1 MCREKTDFETAEENR
16 FICDV
21 WDDAG
26 SVNVIE
32 IVIVGVVSK
41 YTRSFWINWLCCSIC
56 QVKAKCPA
64 CFWDVPSPGKLYQ
77 EEQPLV
83 LRIVLLPDANVE
95 LFFYALDVVAGLIW
109 AVGIKMLQDR
119 GGNYSANIFVRISCR
134 IISFLAFWCSTNQQ
148 WNLECGSCLHF
159 SGQSAALF
167 DRQADG

>member
-1 MCREKTDFETAEENR
+1 M
-16 FICDV
+16 CDV

-41 YTRSFWINWLCCSIC
+41 YTRSFWINWLLLLLHMPSKGRMSCLFLGCSFPREA
-56 QVKAKCPA
+56 VSGGAA
-64 CFWDVPSPGKLYQ
+64 AG
-77 EEQPLV
+77 
-83 LRIVLLPDANVE
+83 LRIVVLPDANE
-95 LFFYALDVVAGLIW
+95 LLFYALDVVAGLSW
-109 AVGIKMLQDR
+109 AGGIKMLQER
-119 GGNYSANIFVRISCR
+119 GGNDPANIFVRISCR
-134 IISFLAFWCSTNQQ
+134 LISFLAFWCFTNQQ